1 MQSVMKRSNA
11 LQCSTIVRGT
21 RSGIQQCL
29 RKVTTIING
38 KNYCDECAKE
48 HEPCPVCLVRLDD
61 GRKVVKLST
70 CGHRFH
76 QSCASHIQEYKC
88 PLCREEMSVMDR
100 VKLFTHTQ
108 ATPLVNMVFA
118 LPPTHIRG
126 TFDML
131 KSIVH
136 DMPTMP
142 AHRIQMLLT
151 SIEYCMIIMTD
162 PVLSTTH
169 DMLPDM
175 LHSFINF
182 MYACK
187 EARRVMMAR
196 GQNGLYEVV
205 DALLDFIEEM
215 TRYLERHSTLE
226 GFFGVGLSSGTMT
239 ALHNPTRL
247 PPALIEAMR
256 IRIAGAEA
264 VAGPQSPGPAVAE
277 GTDSSVYIHSHIHSD
292 IHSHI
297 QRSPS
302 PRPVTGFSTT
312 SHAAVADGSV
322 FIRSHS
328 PSRSPS
334 PIPIIWSP
342 TTSHAAAP
350 SSPRLVTT
358 SVNMPIPIPIPIPV
372 PFPPT
377 ASLAGFIPV
386 TATGSASSSSSRP
399 ANADVHGENTIEA
412 QQFVYV

>member
-1 MQSVMKRSNA
+1 MQCVMKRSNA

-38 KNYCDECAKE
+38 KSYCDECAKE

-88 PLCREEMSVMDR
+88 PLCREEMPVMDR

-264 VAGPQSPGPAVAE
+264 VAQSPGFTVPQVPPVVEVAE
-277 GTDSSVYIHSHIHSD
+277 DNY

-322 FIRSHS
+322 FIRS
-328 PSRSPS
+328 RSPS

-342 TTSHAAAP
+342 TTSHAAAVDVP

-358 SVNMPIPIPIPIPV
+358 SVNMPIPIPIPV

-377 ASLAGFIPV
+377 ASLAGFIPLS
-386 TATGSASSSSSRP
+386 ATGSASSSSSRP